1 MANVQNKENMTIA
14 IREYTDN
21 QGAQKK
27 VWKTIGELI
36 TWDDGSKSFELW
48 GPTGST
54 KGNVFAKDDNNN
66 QQGNSYQGQQQ
77 RRQREHHGGTKF
89 AGHDGGAGNRI
100 DQQRFHGAAFLF
112 TRGGIDGQIHPAHE
126 QRQHDEVGEHAQD
139 QYGAGFGGG
148 YIHLFDHQ
156 CPGHTGVDATGLQ
169 AQHSDLS
176 AVGM

>member
-54 KGNVFAKDDNNN
+54 KGNVFSKDDNNS
-66 QQGNSYQGQQQ
+66 QQGQQQGGYQQNAPQQQGGYQGQQQ
-77 RRQREHHGGTKF
+77 S
-89 AGHDGGAGNRI
+89 AP
-100 DQQRFHGAAFLF
+100 QQ
-112 TRGGIDGQIHPAHE
+112 Q
-126 QRQHDEVGEHAQD
+126 Q
-139 QYGAGFGGG
+139 GGG
-148 YIHLFDHQ
+148 YQ
-156 CPGHTGVDATGLQ
+156 QQNGGYQGQ
-169 AQHSDLS
+169 
-176 AVGM
+176 